1 LKKHRQMTGENSLT
15 EYLVSLDATPE
26 KMPVLFVGHGS
37 PMNAIEENEFTHSW
51 KEIGKMLP
59 SPRAILCISAHW
71 ETPVTEIQT
80 TECPKTI
87 YDFYG
92 FPEEL
97 FNKRYPAPGAPE
109 IVSEI
114 DDQLLSLQAIRND
127 TRGFDHGA
135 WSVLLSMFPKADI
148 PVFQLSLSRSL
159 TFAQHFDLGSELA
172 FLRKKGVLILCSGN
186 IVHNLAMS
194 KYIHTAYDWAIEFD
208 AVVKNAIRY
217 EEYSSLINYTDYG
230 AMADLAIPTSEH
242 YLPMLYAL
250 SLKDKKDELQ
260 FFNEK
265 SILASISMRSFVF
278 GQVK

>member
-1 LKKHRQMTGENSLT
+1 MTDNVDLS
-15 EYLVSLDATPE
+15 EYLESLVPE
-26 KMPVLFVGHGS
+26 PELMPVLFIGHGS
-37 PMNAIEENEFTHSW
+37 PMNAIEKNEFTDSW
-51 KEIGKMLP
+51 REIGCKIP
-59 SPRAILCISAHW
+59 QPKAILCISAHW
-71 ETPVTEIQT
+71 ETKGIEIQT

-97 FNKRYPAPGAPE
+97 FNKRYPAPGATEVASETFSHLMHHRPE
-109 IVSEI
+109 KNN
-114 DDQLLSLQAIRND
+114 A
-127 TRGFDHGA
+127 RGFDHGV
-135 WSVLLSMFPKADI
+135 WSVLLQMYPGAQV

-159 TFAQHFDLGSELA
+159 DFDQHFSLGAQLA
-172 FLRKKGVLILCSGN
+172 FFRKKGVLILCSGN

-217 EEYSSLINYTDYG
+217 EEYSSLIHFKDYG
-230 AMADLAIPTSEH
+230 AMADLSIPTNEH

-250 SLKDKKDELQ
+250 ALKEKKDDLI

-265 SILASISMRSFVF
+265 NILASVSMRSFIF
-278 GQVK
+278 GRLK

>member
-1 LKKHRQMTGENSLT
+1 MAESLTLT
-15 EYLVSLDATPE
+15 EYLDTLDPTPD
-26 KMPVLFVGHGS
+26 KMPVLFIGHGS
-37 PMNAIEENEFTHSW
+37 PMNAIEDNEFTNSW
-51 KEIGKMLP
+51 KKVGNKIPTPK
-59 SPRAILCISAHW
+59 AVLCISAHW
-71 ETPVTEIQT
+71 ETTETEIQT

-97 FNKRYPAPGAPE
+97 FNKRYPAPGATALAAETMHHLNAYQPKK
-109 IVSEI
+109 
-114 DDQLLSLQAIRND
+114 ND
-127 TRGFDHGA
+127 VRGYDHGV
-135 WSVLLSMFPKADI
+135 WSVLLPMFPKADI

-159 TFAQHFDLGSELA
+159 SFAQHFELGKELN
-172 FLRKKGVLILCSGN
+172 FLRSRGVLVLASGN

-217 EEYSSLINYTDYG
+217 EEFSSLVNYQDYG
-230 AMADLAIPTSEH
+230 AMADLAIPTCEH

-250 SLKDKKDELQ
+250 ALKEKKDELF

-265 SILASISMRSFVF
+265 NIMASISMRSFII
-278 GQVK
+278 GRMR